1 MSKFCINFVGDS
13 LTFTSFSHSYQA
25 LNVPAADV
33 YDENN
38 AVRASMRVWPS
49 ADVIAANY
57 AVSGW
62 RIAELE
68 GQAAELDALIPANY
82 SAVSGRPAR
91 YYILVVMVGSNSAST
106 NPVIAAERVR
116 QYCLARQAA
125 GWLPII
131 CTLPSRTSTEPPTTT
146 VDTDLN
152 QPQNATF
159 RTWTQSD
166 GVYGL
171 IDFAADPEIG
181 ATGAS
186 LVREP
191 TPGAWFDIYGVHPNA
206 AANETFM
213 GPRTQAALNTLIN
226 SLGGGSPL

>member
-13 LTFTSFSHSYQA
+13 LTFTSWAHAYQS
-25 LNVPAADV
+25 LNVAAADV
-33 YDENN
+33 YGETSI
-38 AVRASMRVWPS
+38 VRKAMRVYPS
-49 ADVIAANY
+49 SDVIAANY
-57 AVSGW
+57 ALSGY
-62 RIAELE
+62 RIADLE
-68 GQAAELDALIPANY
+68 AQAAELDALIPANY

-91 YYILVVMVGSNSAST
+91 YYILVVMIGTNATSAD
-106 NPVIAAERVR
+106 PVVAAERVR

-131 CTLPSRTSTEPPTTT
+131 CTLPSRTDAGNTL
-146 VDTDLN
+146 VDTTLN

-171 IDFAADPEIG
+171 VDHAADPEVG

-191 TPGAWFDIYGVHPNA
+191 TPGAWFDQYGIHPNA
-206 AANETFM
+206 AATSTYM

-226 SLGGGSPL
+226 SLGGGTPL

>member
-25 LNVPAADV
+25 LNKDAATV
-33 YDENN
+33 YGE
-38 AVRASMRVWPS
+38 ASVVRKAMRVWPS
-49 ADVIAANY
+49 ADVIGANY
-57 AVSGW
+57 ALSAY
-62 RIAELE
+62 RIADLE
-68 GQAAELDALIPANY
+68 AQAAELDALIPADY

-91 YYILVVMVGSNSAST
+91 YYILVVMIGT
-106 NPVIAAERVR
+106 NPTGIDPAVSAARVR
-116 QYCLARQAA
+116 TYCLARQAA

-131 CTLPSRTSTEPPTTT
+131 CTLTSQTAAGTTT
-146 VDTDLN
+146 FDTTMI
-152 QPQNATF
+152 QPQNTTF

-166 GVYGL
+166 GVYGV
-171 IDFAADPEIG
+171 IDHAADAEIG

-186 LVREP
+186 LTREP
-191 TPGAWFDIYGVHPNA
+191 TPGAWFDTFGVHPNA
-206 AANETFM
+206 AANSTFM